1 MKNLIRIF
9 SLLFLMVV
17 IYNHT
22 FAVSSSNISSSKS
35 AIINASDFDETE
47 IYNAFSEIEH
57 LMKVVS
63 ENDSATYSDVQL
75 QDSSLLLLVD
85 NESDMASTQNQKFTF
100 NKQTAYLSGC
110 IFGSI
115 GIALVA
121 IINNGDKERLK
132 NAVWGCATN
141 GCVASSALVASY
153 LILFYLGY
161 FLVLLY

>member
-17 IYNHT
+17 IYNQT
-22 FAVSSSNISSSKS
+22 FAVSSSNLSSSKS
-35 AIINASDFDETE
+35 AIINASDFDEAE

-85 NESDMASTQNQKFTF
+85 NEPDIVSTQHQKFAF

-110 IFGSI
+110 IFGVV

-121 IINNGDKERLK
+121 IINNGDKERLN
-132 NAVWGCATN
+132 NAIWGCATS
-141 GCVASSALVASY
+141 GCVSVSSVVVCYFIIFSY
-153 LILFYLGY
+153 Y
-161 FLVLLY
+161 FAYW